1 MNDLLA
7 KLAQQIEA
15 KLAVLNEERLK
26 DGLFSLSL
34 AKISLL
40 GQFSLIVN
48 PEINS
53 KIQLA
58 NTVDVDAL
66 LKCDWS
72 ARSVIKEVLLDFGF
86 VYDELSGEIWIPPNS
101 KFVLLYESSSLRIE
115 ALEPLYAL
123 VSKAVK
129 APHKNRFLIQQA
141 IGIYGESLIGLI
153 KQNGGDIE
161 VFLK

>member
-1 MNDLLA
+1 MNELLG

-15 KLAVLNEERLK
+15 KLTVLNQERLK
-26 DGLFSLSL
+26 DGLLSLSL
-34 AKISLL
+34 AEISLL

-48 PEINS
+48 PEVNS
-53 KIQLA
+53 KLQLA

-72 ARSVIKEVLLDFGF
+72 ARTAIKEVLLGLGF
-86 VYDELSGEIWIPPNS
+86 VYDEHSEEIWIPPNS
-101 KFVLLYESSSLRIE
+101 KFILLYESSNLRIE
-115 ALEPLYAL
+115 AIEPLFAL

-141 IGIYGESLIGLI
+141 IGIYGSPLIRCI
-153 KQNGGDIE
+153 RQNGGNINL
-161 VFLK
+161 FLK